1 MGEDFLSESETKKAA
16 PPPVFRLHRRLFLLV
31 CAVAVLWQALL
42 FIDMHLQRY
51 ADGLKDSFKVVLTV
65 DGKVNNAALEQMG
78 DSLNQKTDIVSVKL
92 FSPEDGL
99 TIVRRQNPQLVE
111 SLLLMGKNKMP
122 AYFEVKLTP
131 QVIHNIV
138 PFTDNLSAE
147 YEHLTPHYNAQ
158 HAQLIVYTSIC
169 AKMLRLGMVLA
180 GVVFLAFM
188 FLVEAYPEKKAHGH
202 YGAGVVSGLLAAGVS
217 FVLALVLLY
226 PAGFLSEPLR
236 VLTTPERQFIVFV
249 FCGLMGWTLSKWQRF

>member
-31 CAVAVLWQALL
+31 CAVAVLWQCLL
-42 FIDMHLQRY
+42 FIDMHVQRY
-51 ADGLKDSFKVVLTV
+51 AAELRDAFKVVLTV
-65 DGKVNNAALEQMG
+65 DGKVSNEALAQMG
-78 DSLNQKTDIVSVKL
+78 ESLNQKTDIVTVKL
-92 FSPEDGL
+92 FSPEDGMA
-99 TIVRRQNPQLVE
+99 IVRRQNPQLAE

-147 YEHLTPHYNAQ
+147 YEQLTPHYNAQ
-158 HAQLIVYTSIC
+158 HARLIVYTGLC
-169 AKMLRLGMVLA
+169 AKMLRLGMVFA
-180 GVVFLAFM
+180 GVLFLAFM
-188 FLVEAYPEKKAHGH
+188 FFVEAYPEKKAQSH
-202 YGAGVVSGLLAAGVS
+202 YGAGVLSGLLAAGVS
-217 FVLALVLLY
+217 CALAAVLLY

-236 VLTTPERQFIVFV
+236 AFTTPERQFIVFV
-249 FCGLMGWTLSKWQRF
+249 FCGLLGWTLSKWQKF